1 MISSTRSRES
11 ASNSSRKR
19 ASGVIFASSAPS
31 RSLMIAFTSVYV
43 SDMTTSFRVSRKKH
57 TGLGRGYCNRY
68 RNRVKLHFVY
78 LVQSSRQEHAG
89 FHQQE
94 HYLMS
99 KVSPI
104 DQRKADH
111 IKINLE
117 QDVRSA
123 LTSGLENYHFVHEAL
138 PELDLNRV
146 DPSLSLFGKRLA
158 APILISSMTGAT
170 EEAGEINQRLAEAAQ
185 EMRVAMG
192 VGSQRAALEHPEQ
205 TSTFSI
211 TRQVAPDILLFA
223 NLGAVQLNYSYGID
237 ECRRLV
243 DMIQADA
250 LILHLNPL
258 QEAVQD
264 AGDTNFAG
272 LSKKIEEICKKLD
285 VPVIAKEVGWGISE
299 QTAKRLTNCGVSAID
314 VAGAGGT
321 SWSQV
326 EMHRAP
332 DEFTRQLAA
341 TFIGWG
347 IPTAESILNVRKAAP
362 DMTIFASGGLK
373 DGLDIA
379 KCVALGA
386 TLGGMAGQFLK
397 AAAVST
403 EQAIEMIKLT
413 KRQIEVTM
421 FATGVATL
429 EELKVGKLVER

>member
-1 MISSTRSRES
+1 MTKVAPED
-11 ASNSSRKR
+11 ASIEK
-19 ASGVIFASSAPS
+19 
-31 RSLMIAFTSVYV
+31 
-43 SDMTTSFRVSRKKH
+43 
-57 TGLGRGYCNRY
+57 
-68 RNRVKLHFVY
+68 
-78 LVQSSRQEHAG
+78 
-89 FHQQE
+89 
-94 HYLMS
+94 
-99 KVSPI
+99 
-104 DQRKADH
+104 RKADH

-123 LTSGLENYHFVHEAL
+123 LTTGLENYHFTHEAL
-138 PELDLNRV
+138 PELDLARI

-158 APILISSMTGAT
+158 APILISSMTGGT
-170 EEAGEINQRLAEAAQ
+170 EEAGQINQRLAEAAQ
-185 EMRVAMG
+185 EVGVAMG

-205 TSTFSI
+205 IPTFAI
-211 TRQVAPDILLFA
+211 TRKVAPDILLFA
-223 NLGAVQLNYSYGID
+223 NLGAVQLNYGYGLD
-237 ECRRLV
+237 ECRRAV

-272 LSKKIEEICKKLD
+272 LAKKIEEVCKKLE

-299 QTAKRLTNCGVSAID
+299 RTAKLLAECGVSAID

-332 DEFTRQLAA
+332 DEFTRALAA
-341 TFIGWG
+341 TFVGWG
-347 IPTAESILNVRKAAP
+347 IPTAESILNVKRVLPK
-362 DMTIFASGGLK
+362 MTVFASGGLK

-403 EQAIEMIKLT
+403 EKTVEMMKLM

-421 FATGVATL
+421 FAAGVDNLNTL
-429 EELKVGKLVER
+429 IRLGIGEG